1 MVQTDRSDLS
11 HQTDPADFLLA
22 TASVDS
28 RRVAKLCS
36 LITSNLNLRLSNLN
50 DHSTPTAE
58 VISIG
63 DEMTSGAR
71 LDTNAQW
78 LSRRL
83 GELGIEVQ
91 FHSTVGDT
99 LAHNVDVFKTAA
111 SRADFVVATGGLGP
125 TRDDLTRQALAEAS
139 GQTLEVRQSAL
150 DHIASLFAARNY
162 EMPERNQVQALFPA
176 GSLEVFNPQ
185 GTAPG
190 VDITIGTQRPC
201 RIFALPGVPAEMKQ
215 MFDETVA
222 PRILDSSGRR
232 SHIEHS
238 VMKFFGVGESE
249 MERRLGPMI
258 ARDRSPRVGITVSS
272 ATISLRI
279 SAIAD
284 SQQQCQKMI
293 AETRTE
299 IMERVGELHFGDGE
313 DCEQYHAVEKSIGD
327 RGGRLTTVEFGRGA
341 PLANWFASIGKTKAY
356 GGGLSF
362 GDHSEMTSMFGG
374 NAETVCGDL
383 HRQNCDR
390 AKNSEQGSP
399 EPWMLVVDSYP
410 SLNSPE
416 SKPLPASKIKFSVHT
431 PDGTVYSTTKELG
444 GHPSIVHPR
453 IGKAALHWIRKV
465 LAGNHS
471 EPAKS

>member
-1 MVQTDRSDLS
+1 MTSPVT
-11 HQTDPADFLLA
+11 
-22 TASVDS
+22 TA
-28 RRVAKLCS
+28 
-36 LITSNLNLRLSNLN
+36 
-50 DHSTPTAE
+50 TAE

-99 LAHNVDVFKTAA
+99 LSHNIDVFQTAA
-111 SRADFVVATGGLGP
+111 SRVDFVVATGGLGP
-125 TRDDLTRQALAEAS
+125 TRDDLTRQALADAS
-139 GQTLEVRQSAL
+139 GQPLETRQSAL
-150 DHIASLFAARNY
+150 DHIAGLFAARNY
-162 EMPERNQVQALFPA
+162 EMPERNEVQALFPT

-190 VDITIGTQRPC
+190 VDITIGTEKPC

-222 PRILDSSGRR
+222 PRILETSGGR

-279 SAIAD
+279 SAIAG
-284 SQQQCQKMI
+284 SAEACQTMI
-293 AETRTE
+293 AETRKE
-299 IMERVGELHFGDGE
+299 IIERVGELHFGDGE
-313 DCEQYHAVEKSIGD
+313 DCEQYHAVETTLRERGD
-327 RGGRLTTVEFGRGA
+327 CLTTVEFGRGA
-341 PLANWFASIGKTKAY
+341 PLANWFASIGKTAAY
-356 GGGLSF
+356 GGGLAF
-362 GDHSEMTSMFGG
+362 GNQDKMARLFGG
-374 NAETVCGDL
+374 TPETVCSEL
-383 HRQNCDR
+383 HRKNCDR
-390 AKNSEQGSP
+390 SQTVASQAMPTKDKRSSSQ
-399 EPWMLVVDSYP
+399 WMLVVDSYP
-410 SLNSPE
+410 SLESPD
-416 SKPLPASKIKFSVHT
+416 SKPLPASTITFSVHS
-431 PDGTVYSTTKELG
+431 PDGKTYVKTKELG

-453 IGKAALHWIRKV
+453 IGKAALHWMRKV
-465 LAGNHS
+465 LSGQHTDATTS
-471 EPAKS
+471 